1 MYSHSQLNRLQL
13 KEQQQINRERKA
25 LDDADLQKKANMQQ
39 QQKSKFD
46 HIRSHGYGQD
56 AKAQVASASDDIEIK
71 VFVNECDESRR
82 MFTIMESSA
91 TQVDS
96 SRTLPPIQKPKS
108 SPSTIPPL
116 ANRGVVPEYL
126 LKRKAEMKAEKDAI
140 EQEVAR
146 QTEAAKYPPGHRP
159 VTEDEKLDILDK
171 LAQRKKELQMELH
184 KLPVRF
190 DTQAIR
196 QKKLQIESEMA
207 ETEAAERKFNS
218 KKQLFVP
225 I

>member
-1 MYSHSQLNRLQL
+1 MNSHSQLNRLQL

-25 LDDADLQKKANMQQ
+25 LDEAEQQRKLSLQQ

-46 HIRSHGYGQD
+46 HVRSHGYGKDQP
-56 AKAQVASASDDIEIK
+56 KGQVSNDDDIEIK
-71 VFVNECDESRR
+71 VFVNECDENRR

-91 TQVDS
+91 TQAAEAKV
-96 SRTLPPIQKPKS
+96 LPPIQKPKS
-108 SPSTIPPL
+108 PSVSLPPV
-116 ANRGVVPEYL
+116 ANRGVVPDYL

-140 EQEVAR
+140 EQELAR
-146 QTEAAKYPPGHRP
+146 QAEAAKYPPGHRP
-159 VTEDEKLDILDK
+159 VTEDERLDILEK
-171 LAQRKKELQMELH
+171 LSQRKKELQMELH

-196 QKKLQIESEMA
+196 QKKLQIETEMA